1 VERHRVEG
9 VYVSSYS
16 SYLHQVINLNL
27 GQRLS
32 RVSALVYVHYVRF
45 SFPILLLL
53 EQTMSCLVFICLIL
67 AIFAVLTSVLP
78 KEDWWNLL
86 LKAIYTLSDLARFQE
101 AELLVDSSLEY
112 YSFYD
117 DRQKRK
123 ELEYFGLSAAILD
136 KNFRKAYDYIR

>member
-1 VERHRVEG
+1 MHSPCALFFSRTAVPELT
-9 VYVSSYS
+9 VSW
-16 SYLHQVINLNL
+16 
-27 GQRLS
+27 
-32 RVSALVYVHYVRF
+32 
-45 SFPILLLL
+45 
-53 EQTMSCLVFICLIL
+53 LVFICLIL

-78 KEDWWNLL
+78 KDDWWNLL
-86 LKAIYTLSDLARFQE
+86 LKAIYTLSDLSRFQE